1 MKPNSSFWRLNKNM
15 RIFNY
20 GQKEIDYL
28 RKKDKKL
35 CSAIDRIGRIEREVI
50 PDLFTALVN
59 SIVGQQISAKA
70 AETVWNRVTEKLG
83 EITPETIA
91 EIPADRIQQ
100 CGLSHRKVQYIKGIG
115 QAVLDG
121 RIDLELLQRSEDAW
135 VISCLSSLNGIGKW
149 TAEMLLIFSME
160 RPDVVSWGDL
170 AIQRGM
176 MKLYGLKTL
185 TKEQFDRY
193 AKRYSPY
200 GTVASLYLWEISR
213 E

>member
-1 MKPNSSFWRLNKNM
+1 MNKNM

-35 CSAIDRIGRIEREVI
+35 CAAIDRIGRIEREVI

-70 AETVWNRVTEKLG
+70 AETVWNRVTGKLG
-83 EITPETIA
+83 EITPGTIA

-121 RIDLELLQRSEDAW
+121 RIDLELLQRSEDAG